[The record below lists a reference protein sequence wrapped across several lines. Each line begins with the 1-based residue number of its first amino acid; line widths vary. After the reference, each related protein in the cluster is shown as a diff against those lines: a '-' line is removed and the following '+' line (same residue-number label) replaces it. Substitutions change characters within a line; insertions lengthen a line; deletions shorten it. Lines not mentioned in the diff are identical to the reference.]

1 MELHSK
7 YHHLIEQT
15 TRAGLWEYD
24 YASQTMVWSDYVYSI
39 FKCDTN
45 YQPVTESHS
54 GFFMP
59 NSLEK
64 LIQSIRFLEHHQ
76 RSFSGVFDIQNTLG
90 QVRTLTISMD
100 AEFSGQTIIRRFGT
114 IRDITQQHQKTIED
128 AFFRERVELA
138 LQASATGTWDYDV
151 TNDHLY
157 WDDSMQ
163 AIFELPSYSSMNQ
176 FNDWIQLIHYEDRYD
191 FIEKFNSGAKGLSEN
206 NTIHVSC
213 RVISPL
219 GRITFVL
226 IHAQFYFDDENQNVR
241 ILGTCVDTTESEITQ
256 RQIIRQASI
265 SQQNMLKAQDLTAAR
280 TRFLA
285 NMSHEIRTP
294 MNAIMGASQILHTYD
309 LDQDSLSLT
318 EMALDSSKDLLH
330 IINDIL
336 DLSKIDA
343 LQMTIEQ
350 IPLHMNELVILAFN
364 KFKIELD
371 KEIDLQLSIS
381 QELPPYRRGDPFRL
395 TQIINN
401 LLSNA
406 IKFTHQGTVKVLLSG
421 DEQNIKLVVSDTGI
435 GIPTDKLQS
444 IFEPFKQADNSTTRS
459 YGGTG
464 LGLAICSSLT
474 ELMDGTLRVFSKE
487 GVGTEF
493 IFQAPLPVTVSA
505 MTIDTKA
512 RSENIQAPDLSGLTI
527 LIAEDNPSNNVII
540 QQILHPTGAN
550 IYMYDDG
557 EQALAGFC
565 ELEHVDLLILDIHMP
580 VINGIEMCQ
589 AVREVN
595 TTVPILALTADV
607 TLQDQSV
614 LTHYGFSDIVTKPMQ
629 LEQLY
634 QCIQAYCCVEQ
645 V

>member
-1 MELHSK
+1 MELYSK

-15 TRAGLWEYD
+15 TRTGLFEYE
-24 YASQTMVWSDYVYSI
+24 YASQTMVWSDYVYTI
-39 FKCDTN
+39 FNCDTN
-45 YQPVTESHS
+45 YQPITESHS

-59 NSLEK
+59 NSLER

-76 RSFSGVFDIQNTLG
+76 RSFSGIFDIQNTLG

-114 IRDITQQHQKTIED
+114 IRDITQQHKKTIED
-128 AFFRERVELA
+128 AFFRDRVDLA
-138 LQASATGTWDYDV
+138 LQASATGTWDYHV

-157 WDDSMQ
+157 WDESMQ
-163 AIFELPSYSSMNQ
+163 AIFELPSHFSMNQ
-176 FNDWIQLIHYEDRYD
+176 FNDWTQLIHDEDRYN
-191 FIEKFNSGAKGLSEN
+191 FIEKFNTGAKGLAEN
-206 NTIHVSC
+206 NTIHVTC
-213 RVISPL
+213 RTILPH
-219 GRITFVL
+219 GRIAFVR
-226 IHAQFYFDDENQNVR
+226 IHAQFYYDDDNQNIR
-241 ILGTCVDTTESEITQ
+241 ILGACVDTTESEITQ
-256 RQIIRQASI
+256 REIINQASI
-265 SQQNMLKAQDLTAAR
+265 YQKNMLKAQELTAAR

-294 MNAIMGASQILHTYD
+294 MNAIIGALQILNTYD
-309 LDQDSLSLT
+309 LDQGSLSLT
-318 EMALDSSKDLLH
+318 EMALDSSKDLLN

-343 LQMTIEQ
+343 LQMTIEN
-350 IPLHMNELVILAFN
+350 IPLHINELVTSTFN
-364 KFKIELD
+364 KFKIALD
-371 KEIDLQLSIS
+371 KEIDFQLSIS
-381 QELPPYRRGDPFRL
+381 QELNPYRTGDPIRL

-406 IKFTHQGTVKVLLSG
+406 IKFTHQGTVKVILSG
-421 DEQNIKLVVSDTGI
+421 NEKSIKLVVCDTGI
-435 GIPTDKLQS
+435 GIPKDKLQS

-474 ELMDGTLRVFSKE
+474 ELMHGSLRVFSEE

-493 IFQAPLPVTVSA
+493 IFQVPLPVTA
-505 MTIDTKA
+505 MTVDRKV
-512 RSENIQAPDLSGLTI
+512 RSENIQAPDLSHMTI
-527 LIAEDNPSNNVII
+527 LIAEDNSSNQVII
-540 QQILHPTGAN
+540 QQILNRTGAN

-557 EQALAGFC
+557 EQALTAFC

-607 TLQDQSV
+607 TLQDKSV
-614 LTHYGFSDIVTKPMQ
+614 LTHYGFSDIVTKPLQ
-629 LEQLY
+629 LDRLY
-634 QCIQAYCCVEQ
+634 QLIHAYCNAEQ

>member
-24 YASQTMVWSDYVYSI
+24 YASQTMVWSDYVYTI

-45 YQPVTESHS
+45 YQPKKESHS

-163 AIFELPSYSSMNQ
+163 AIFELPSYFLINQ

-191 FIEKFNSGAKGLSEN
+191 FIEKFNTGAKGLAEN

-213 RVISPL
+213 RAISPL

-256 RQIIRQASI
+256 RQIINQASI
-265 SQQNMLKAQDLTAAR
+265 SQQNMLKAQDLTAER

-294 MNAIMGASQILHTYD
+294 MNAIMGALQILHTYD

-343 LQMTIEQ
+343 LQMTIED

-364 KFKIELD
+364 KFKIGLD

-406 IKFTHQGTVKVLLSG
+406 IKFTHQGTVKVMLSG

-474 ELMDGTLRVFSKE
+474 ELMDGTLRVFSEE

-589 AVREVN
+589 AVREMN

>member
-1 MELHSK
+1 
-7 YHHLIEQT
+7 
-15 TRAGLWEYD
+15 
-24 YASQTMVWSDYVYSI
+24 
-39 FKCDTN
+39 
-45 YQPVTESHS
+45 
-54 GFFMP
+54 
-59 NSLEK
+59 
-64 LIQSIRFLEHHQ
+64 
-76 RSFSGVFDIQNTLG
+76 
-90 QVRTLTISMD
+90 
-100 AEFSGQTIIRRFGT
+100 
-114 IRDITQQHQKTIED
+114 
-128 AFFRERVELA
+128 
-138 LQASATGTWDYDV
+138 
-151 TNDHLY
+151 
-157 WDDSMQ
+157 
-163 AIFELPSYSSMNQ
+163 
-176 FNDWIQLIHYEDRYD
+176 
-191 FIEKFNSGAKGLSEN
+191 
-206 NTIHVSC
+206 
-213 RVISPL
+213 
-219 GRITFVL
+219 
-226 IHAQFYFDDENQNVR
+226 
-241 ILGTCVDTTESEITQ
+241 
-256 RQIIRQASI
+256 
-265 SQQNMLKAQDLTAAR
+265 
-280 TRFLA
+280 
-285 NMSHEIRTP
+285 
-294 MNAIMGASQILHTYD
+294 
-309 LDQDSLSLT
+309 
-318 EMALDSSKDLLH
+318 
-330 IINDIL
+330 
-336 DLSKIDA
+336 
-343 LQMTIEQ
+343 
-350 IPLHMNELVILAFN
+350 
-364 KFKIELD
+364 
-371 KEIDLQLSIS
+371 
-381 QELPPYRRGDPFRL
+381 
-395 TQIINN
+395 
-401 LLSNA
+401 
-406 IKFTHQGTVKVLLSG
+406 G

-474 ELMDGTLRVFSKE
+474 ELMDGTLRVFSEE

-493 IFQAPLPVTVSA
+493 IFQVPLPVTVSA

-589 AVREVN
+589 AVREIN

>member
-1 MELHSK
+1 MEIYSK
-7 YHHLIEQT
+7 YYHLIEQT
-15 TRAGLWEYD
+15 TCTGLWEYE
-24 YASQTMVWSDYVYSI
+24 YASQTMVWSDYVYTI
-39 FKCDTN
+39 FKCDTH
-45 YQPVTESHS
+45 YQPITESRS

-64 LIQSIRFLEHHQ
+64 LIQSIRFLEQHQ
-76 RSFSGVFDIQNTLG
+76 RSFSGIFDIQNTLG
-90 QVRTLTISMD
+90 QVKTLSISMD

-114 IRDITQQHQKTIED
+114 IRDITQQHNKTIED
-128 AFFRERVELA
+128 AYFRERVDLA
-138 LQASATGTWDYDV
+138 LQASAMGTWDYHV
-151 TNDHLY
+151 NKNHLY

-163 AIFELPSYSSMNQ
+163 AIFDLPSYFPMNQ

-191 FIEKFNSGAKGLSEN
+191 FIEKFNTGAKGLAEN
-206 NTIHVSC
+206 NTMLITC
-213 RVISPL
+213 RIISPQ
-219 GRITFVL
+219 GRITFVR
-226 IHAQFYFDDENQNVR
+226 IHAQFYFDDDNQNVR
-241 ILGTCVDTTESEITQ
+241 ILGTCVDTTKSEITQ
-256 RQIIRQASI
+256 REIINQASI
-265 SQQNMLKAQDLTAAR
+265 SQKNMLKAQELTAVR

-294 MNAIMGASQILHTYD
+294 LNAIMGALQILNTYD

-318 EMALDSSKDLLH
+318 EMALDSSKDLLT

-336 DLSKIDA
+336 DFSKIDA
-343 LQMTIEQ
+343 LQMTIEN
-350 IPLHMNELVILAFN
+350 IPLHINELVTATFN
-364 KFKIELD
+364 KFKIALD
-371 KEIDLQLSIS
+371 REIDLQLSIS
-381 QELPPYRRGDPFRL
+381 QELNPYRAGDPIRL

-406 IKFTHQGTVKVLLSG
+406 IKFTHQGTVKVMLSG
-421 DEQNIKLVVSDTGI
+421 NEQSIKLVVSDTGI
-435 GIPTDKLQS
+435 GIPTDQLQS

-474 ELMDGTLRVFSKE
+474 ELMHGSLRVFSEE

-493 IFQAPLPVTVSA
+493 IFEVPLPVTA
-505 MTIDTKA
+505 MTVDSKA
-512 RSENIQAPDLSGLTI
+512 GSENIQAPDLSHMTI
-527 LIAEDNPSNNVII
+527 LVAEDNSSNQVII
-540 QQILHPTGAN
+540 QQILNRTGAN

-557 EQALAGFC
+557 EQALTAYC

-607 TLQDQSV
+607 TLQDKSV
-614 LTHYGFSDIVTKPMQ
+614 LTHYGFSDIVTKPLQ
-629 LEQLY
+629 LDQLY
-634 QCIQAYCCVEQ
+634 QLIHAYCSAEQ